1 MNRFI
6 LFFRTRR
13 RIGWPDIVVAIM
25 IIGLLYAL
33 LDLGKGMVV
42 PFSPSRQ
49 PVIHLNPVYLPYYA
63 GRSLLRLFIAYV
75 LSLAFALVYGRFAAY
90 HKLAERVMIPALDI
104 LQSVPVLGFLS
115 ITVTFFLGLFPGSLL
130 GAEFASIFVIFTA
143 QAWNITF
150 SFYHSLTTMPK
161 DLREAAAV
169 YRLRPWARFTR
180 LEVPYGMIPLV
191 WNSMMSFGGSWFFLT
206 ASETITVLHYNIHLP
221 GIGSYIAEALRRGDG
236 TALFYGIAMMV
247 AVIVAVDQFLWRP
260 LVAWSQKFK
269 MNLND
274 DSDVQTSWFLHL
286 IRRSEWV
293 HALFRSMAAP
303 LRALLLDRSVPRKEA
318 RQTPESAQRRAR
330 VGSIVSRV
338 VLTALLL
345 LAVRYAFD
353 AARVVARLGLP
364 QVLYVLKLGLYTF
377 LRVIASTVLGAA
389 WTVPVGVAIGLHPRL
404 SRIAQPLVQIAASFP
419 SNVLYPLIAIA
430 YVAGRVS
437 LNIGAIPLM
446 MLGTQWYI
454 LFNVIAGA
462 MAIPNDLKE
471 ASSVLRLRRSTWW
484 KTFILPAIYPSLITG
499 GITATGGAW
508 NASILAELVSWRHY
522 TLTADGLGAYITAAT
537 TDGNWARITWG
548 IAVMCLFV
556 VVANRF
562 IWRPLYRL
570 AETKYRLGD

>member
-1 MNRFI
+1 M
-6 LFFRTRR
+6 
-13 RIGWPDIVVAIM
+13 
-25 IIGLLYAL
+25 
-33 LDLGKGMVV
+33 
-42 PFSPSRQ
+42 
-49 PVIHLNPVYLPYYA
+49 
-63 GRSLLRLFIAYV
+63 
-75 LSLAFALVYGRFAAY
+75 
-90 HKLAERVMIPALDI
+90 
-104 LQSVPVLGFLS
+104 LGFLS

-161 DLREAAAV
+161 DLREAAAI
-169 YRLRPWARFTR
+169 YRLRPWASFIK
-180 LEVPYGMIPLV
+180 LEVPYSMIPLI

-221 GIGSYIAEALRRGDG
+221 GIGSYIAEALRKGNV
-236 TALFYGIAMMV
+236 TAILYGIAMMT

-274 DSDVQTSWFLHL
+274 DTAVQTSWFLHL
-286 IRRSEWV
+286 IRRSEWLR
-293 HALFRSMAAP
+293 ALFRTVVAP
-303 LRALLLDRSVPRKEA
+303 LQARFADHTARRKEVRRTPAEA
-318 RQTPESAQRRAR
+318 RRRAR
-330 VGSIVSRV
+330 ITSVVSRV
-338 VLTALLL
+338 VLAALLL
-345 LAVRYAFD
+345 LALYFALD
-353 AARVVARLGLP
+353 AVRVVA
-364 QVLYVLKLGLYTF
+364 KLGLSQVIHVVKLGFYTF
-377 LRVIASTVLGAA
+377 LRVIASTLLGAL
-389 WTVPVGVAIGLHPRL
+389 WTVPAGVAIGLHPRL

-437 LNIGAIPLM
+437 LNIGSIPLM

-462 MAIPNDLKE
+462 IAIPNDLKE
-471 ASSVLRLRRSTWW
+471 ASSILRLRRITWW
-484 KTFILPAIYPSLITG
+484 RTFILPAIYPSLITG

-522 TLTADGLGAYITAAT
+522 TLTASGLGAYITEAT
-537 TDGNWARITWG
+537 TNGDWARITWG
-548 IAVMCLFV
+548 IAVMCIFV
-556 VVANRF
+556 VLANRF

-570 AETKYRLGD
+570 AETKYHLGEQ